1 MAKKNG
7 DKVPAKLGKG
17 GGRQHHSLCHQG
29 GGVPLK
35 WLFNL
40 ILKTMW
46 QRSGP
51 HCLCIVEGQCSA
63 SPVIWVKSYGAGGG
77 AEKLSEEELGTVE
90 ERAFG
95 REGEENIAPEGLCG
109 FFV

>member
-35 WLFNL
+35 WLSNL
-40 ILKTMW
+40 ILKTM
-46 QRSGP
+46 RKPSGP
-51 HCLCIVEGQCSA
+51 HCLH
-63 SPVIWVKSYGAGGG
+63 
-77 AEKLSEEELGTVE
+77 
-90 ERAFG
+90 
-95 REGEENIAPEGLCG
+95 
-109 FFV
+109 